1 MGEKGG
7 SPENTVLNPLQR
19 VQFGTYDNAKAEA
32 FFSTLKGECFPE
44 RQVFGTKAAARREIL
59 HRDLLQQ

>member
-19 VQFGTYDNAKAEA
+19 VQFGTYDNAQAEA
-32 FFSTLKGECFPE
+32 FFSTLKTECFPGK
-44 RQVFGTKAAARREIL
+44 QVFAS
-59 HRDLLQQ
+59 